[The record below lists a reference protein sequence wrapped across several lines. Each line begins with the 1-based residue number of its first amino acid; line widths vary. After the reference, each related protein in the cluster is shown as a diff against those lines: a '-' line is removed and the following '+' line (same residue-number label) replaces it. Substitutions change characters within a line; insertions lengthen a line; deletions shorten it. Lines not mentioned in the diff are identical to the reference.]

1 MRLSVKQITYAA
13 VLGYVSVTNSL
24 PLHAADDSNAQSVTA
39 DANSSVPSKTD
50 SAETAFK
57 KLDRSG
63 KGYVTWD
70 DIAGL
75 PDFATAFANA
85 DSTHLG
91 RLNLVGF
98 TQAWSAYI
106 AGKY

>member
-1 MRLSVKQITYAA
+1 MRVLAGVAA
-13 VLGYVSVTNSL
+13 FALL
-24 PLHAADDSNAQSVTA
+24 P
-39 DANSSVPSKTD
+39 
-50 SAETAFK
+50 
-57 KLDRSG
+57 RSG

-75 PDFATAFANA
+75 PDFAMAFVNA

-91 RLNLVGF
+91 RLNLIGF

>member
-1 MRLSVKQITYAA
+1 MRFGLKRITCAA
-13 VLGYVSVTNSL
+13 VVACASAIGSL
-24 PLHAADDSNAQSVTA
+24 PIYAADDSAVQRATGDVNARL
-39 DANSSVPSKTD
+39 PSKAD
-50 SAETAFK
+50 SADTAFK
-57 KLDRSG
+57 KLDRAG
-63 KGYVTWD
+63 KGYVTWE

-98 TQAWSAYI
+98 TQAWTVYVEAR
-106 AGKY
+106 

>member
-1 MRLSVKQITYAA
+1 MRLSVTQITYAA

-24 PLHAADDSNAQSVTA
+24 PLQAADDSNAQSVTA
-39 DANSSVPSKTD
+39 DANASVPSKTD

-91 RLNLVGF
+91 RLNLIGF
-98 TQAWSAYI
+98 TQAWSAYT

>member
-1 MRLSVKQITYAA
+1 MRLSVKPIIYAV
-13 VLGYVSVTNSL
+13 VLGHASVTNSL
-24 PLHAADDSNAQSVTA
+24 PLQAADDSNAQSVRA
-39 DANSSVPSKTD
+39 DANSSMPSKTD

-91 RLNLVGF
+91 RLNLIGF

>member
-1 MRLSVKQITYAA
+1 MHLSVKQITYAA
-13 VLGYVSVTNSL
+13 VLAYVFATNSV
-24 PLHAADDSNAQSVTA
+24 PIHAADDGNAQSVAT
-39 DANSSVPSKTD
+39 DASSSVPGKTD

-63 KGYVTWD
+63 KGYITWD

-91 RLNLVGF
+91 RLNPISF
-98 TQAWSAYI
+98 TQAWSAYV

>member
-1 MRLSVKQITYAA
+1 L
-13 VLGYVSVTNSL
+13 L
-24 PLHAADDSNAQSVTA
+24 P
-39 DANSSVPSKTD
+39 
-50 SAETAFK
+50 
-57 KLDRSG
+57 RSG

-75 PDFATAFANA
+75 PDFAMAFVNA

-91 RLNLVGF
+91 RLNLIGF